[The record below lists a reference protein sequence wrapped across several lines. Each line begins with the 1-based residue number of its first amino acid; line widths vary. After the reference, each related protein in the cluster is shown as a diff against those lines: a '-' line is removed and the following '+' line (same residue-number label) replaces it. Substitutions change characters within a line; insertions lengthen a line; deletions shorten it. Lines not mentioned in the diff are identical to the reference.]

1 MTGKIDKNNKL
12 FFFNLLFDHL
22 RSFKSFVGGSMIADN
37 SAFANSQPNQS
48 TIDDPVDRLEK
59 MNQNDR

>member
-1 MTGKIDKNNKL
+1 M
-12 FFFNLLFDHL
+12 
-22 RSFKSFVGGSMIADN
+22 GSGMIADY
-37 SAFANSQPNQS
+37 SASANSQPNQS